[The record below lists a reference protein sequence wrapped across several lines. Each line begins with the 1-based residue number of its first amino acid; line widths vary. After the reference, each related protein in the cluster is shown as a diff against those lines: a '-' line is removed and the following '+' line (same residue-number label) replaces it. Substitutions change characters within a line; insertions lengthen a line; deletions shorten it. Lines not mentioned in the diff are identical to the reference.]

1 MLRGAERSRGT
12 SDAPREHVL
21 RGIALLCVSAA
32 FAPHDATGW
41 IDGYRAI
48 SRELPAGQVD
58 VASFGLVE
66 LTPDDT
72 PAMPALH
79 VRLVIANHSDRTP
92 WAFDAR
98 TTLLEVGALRERA
111 TFANSDRATL
121 PVVILDR
128 GDTSLVDLYF
138 ALPAHCSDVA
148 SFAVAWQLSTG
159 DGMRTE
165 RTQFVVDRTPT
176 ATADITHHTG
186 WGPRWWFDPAH
197 EWSRFYREDG
207 VITPRPPAHVL
218 VTRPP
223 ARHRPAR
230 TS

>member
-1 MLRGAERSRGT
+1 MLAGADRSRGT

-32 FAPHDATGW
+32 FAPRDATGW

-72 PAMPALH
+72 PAMRALH
-79 VRLVIANHSDRTP
+79 VRLVIANQSDRAP

-98 TTLLEVGALRERA
+98 TTQLEVGDWRERA

-121 PVVILDR
+121 PVVILER
-128 GDTSLVDLYF
+128 GDSALVDLYF
-138 ALPAHCSDVA
+138 ALPARCDLA

-159 DGMRTE
+159 QGMRTE
-165 RTQFVVDRTPT
+165 RTRFVVDHTPS
-176 ATADITHHTG
+176 ATAAITHHAG

-197 EWSRFYREDG
+197 EWSSFYRHDG
-207 VITPRPPAHVL
+207 IITPRPPSHVL

-223 ARHRPAR
+223 SRHQPAR

>member
-1 MLRGAERSRGT
+1 MPCGAERSRGT

-32 FAPHDATGW
+32 FAPRDATGW

-79 VRLVIANHSDRTP
+79 VRLVIANQSDRAP

-98 TTLLEVGALRERA
+98 TTQLEIGDFRERA

-128 GDTSLVDLYF
+128 GETVLVDLYF
-138 ALPAHCSDVA
+138 ALPAHCDVA

-159 DGMRTE
+159 QGMRTE
-165 RTQFVVDRTPT
+165 RTQFVADPTPS
-176 ATADITHHTG
+176 ATGAITHAAG

-197 EWSRFYREDG
+197 EWSSFYRQDG
-207 VITPRPPAHVL
+207 VVTPRPPSHVL
-218 VTRPP
+218 VTR
-223 ARHRPAR
+223 RPAPR

>member
-1 MLRGAERSRGT
+1 MLAGAERSRGT
-12 SDAPREHVL
+12 SNAPREHVL
-21 RGIALLCVSAA
+21 RGIALLCISAA
-32 FAPHDATGW
+32 FAPRDATGW

-79 VRLVIANHSDRTP
+79 VRLVIANHSDRAP

-98 TTLLEVGALRERA
+98 TTQLELGDVRERA

-128 GDTSLVDLYF
+128 GETVLVDLYF
-138 ALPAHCSDVA
+138 ALPAHCGDLA

-159 DGMRTE
+159 QGMRTV
-165 RTQFVVDRTPT
+165 RTHFDADHTPS
-176 ATADITHHTG
+176 ATAAITHHAG

-197 EWSRFYREDG
+197 EWSSFYRQDG
-207 VITPRPPAHVL
+207 VITPRPPSHVL

-223 ARHRPAR
+223 ARHQSAR